1 MSTLEERIKII
12 EDRQE
17 LQQLFSRYLVAL
29 DDLSDIELT
38 LSFFTQDAGF
48 DMSAMAY
55 PSCHGIDAL
64 REFFTGVFSNLT
76 HSAHFATNF
85 KITSLEENSASAQS
99 HAIAMGQPA
108 EGERVMIYVQ
118 YHLEFKRVDCSW
130 KIQLFSGK
138 PLMPLE

>member
-1 MSTLEERIKII
+1 MSTLEQRIQTI
-12 EDRQE
+12 EDRQA
-17 LQQLFSRYLVAL
+17 LQHLLSSYLVAL
-29 DDLSDIELT
+29 DDLSDIEHA
-38 LSFFTQDAGF
+38 LSFFTEDAVF

-76 HSAHFATNF
+76 HSAHFAANF
-85 KITSLEENSASAQS
+85 KIKSLEQNSATAQS

-108 EGERVMIYVQ
+108 EGERVMVYVQ
-118 YHLEFKRVDCSW
+118 YHLEFKRLDSNW
-130 KIQLFSGK
+130 KIQSFSGK